1 MSLAQIHECIRSVF
15 RSVFQSVPLF
25 SHVLLGAEEPLAQE
39 QRKDCNLLPII
50 IYLESGNLPEDPQ
63 WARRLAIERT
73 TYELVDGVLYKVMR
87 DKTLRIIPPTSYRGR
102 LFEDLHGG
110 LYGAH
115 LGSAKTYGRI
125 LTHYWWPGVR
135 QYVADRCRSC
145 AVCRGRH
152 SGKGPI
158 PPLTPIPVG
167 GPFARL
173 GVDVLKLPKTRSGK
187 QYAIVFV
194 DFLTKWPEVF
204 ATLGQDT
211 GIIAKLLIEKI
222 IPVHGVPQQLL
233 SDRGGCFVSKLV
245 FELYRL
251 LGIDKIQTTA
261 YHPKSDG
268 MVERFNRTLIEMLAK
283 TARKDPRKWDQQL
296 PFTLFA
302 YRTSP
307 HESTGATPFKLLY
320 GRAAVLPTE
329 ALLQPPTER
338 NEIFV
343 GTYIEEATT
352 RFSEA
357 WTLAQENI
365 KKAQARQ
372 KRHYDRRARA
382 PDFQVG
388 DRVLLY
394 MPATR
399 TGELRKLAMPNQGP
413 HRIVGMSDTGVSI
426 IPEDKPKAHPKQVA
440 WERLRHCPTYSSNLR
455 NGSSWQWKIKR
466 SRRRLLMETGSRDY
480 GPDAGEDA

>member
-1 MSLAQIHECIRSVF
+1 M
-15 RSVFQSVPLF
+15 
-25 SHVLLGAEEPLAQE
+25 
-39 QRKDCNLLPII
+39 
-50 IYLESGNLPEDPQ
+50 
-63 WARRLAIERT
+63 
-73 TYELVDGVLYKVMR
+73 LYKVMR

-115 LGSAKTYGRI
+115 LG
-125 LTHYWWPGVR
+125 THYWWPGVR

-204 ATLGQDT
+204 ATSGQDT
-211 GIIAKLLIEKI
+211 GIIAKLLVEKI
-222 IPVHGVPQQLL
+222 IPAHGVPQQL
-233 SDRGGCFVSKLV
+233 
-245 FELYRL
+245 
-251 LGIDKIQTTA
+251 
-261 YHPKSDG
+261 
-268 MVERFNRTLIEMLAK
+268 
-283 TARKDPRKWDQQL
+283 
-296 PFTLFA
+296 
-302 YRTSP
+302 
-307 HESTGATPFKLLY
+307 Y
-320 GRAAVLPTE
+320 GREAVLPTE

-426 IPEDKPKAHPKQVA
+426 IPEDKPKAHPKRVA
-440 WERLRHCPTYSSNLR
+440 WERLRHCPDVLKQPPEWKQLAVEDQEESEETTHGDWEQRLR
-455 NGSSWQWKIKR
+455 PR
-466 SRRRLLMETGSRDY
+466 CRRGRLI
-480 GPDAGEDA
+480 